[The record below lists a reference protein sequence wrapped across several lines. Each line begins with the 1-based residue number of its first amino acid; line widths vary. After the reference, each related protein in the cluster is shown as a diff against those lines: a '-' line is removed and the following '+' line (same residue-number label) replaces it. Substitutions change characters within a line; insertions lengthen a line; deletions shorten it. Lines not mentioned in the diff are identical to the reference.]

1 MGWECSR
8 RKSAH
13 RVVAIRRGWCK
24 LVLVR
29 KSGRK
34 ILVKRIVVFMVLVGL
49 SGAWSLPANAQSSGT
64 SKYVIESPAAARK
77 SAKKQQRMF
86 KKSAKKQR
94 KAMKKYA
101 KAQRKAAKRANR
113 RAR

>member
-1 MGWECSR
+1 M
-8 RKSAH
+8 
-13 RVVAIRRGWCK
+13 
-24 LVLVR
+24 LVS

-34 ILVKRIVVFMVLVGL
+34 IRVKRIVVFMLLVGL
-49 SGAWSLPANAQSSGT
+49 SGAWSIPVSAQSPGVAE
-64 SKYVIESPAAARK
+64 YARESREASRK

-86 KKSAKKQR
+86 KKASKKQR

>member
-1 MGWECSR
+1 MGR
-8 RKSAH
+8 A
-13 RVVAIRRGWCK
+13 GCK
-24 LVLVR
+24 LVLVS

-34 ILVKRIVVFMVLVGL
+34 TRVKRIVVFMLLVGL
-49 SGAWSLPANAQSSGT
+49 SGAWSIRVNAQSPGVAE
-64 SKYVIESPAAARK
+64 YARESRAASRE

-86 KKSAKKQR
+86 KKASKKQR

-101 KAQRKAAKRANR
+101 KAQRKAGKRANH

>member
-1 MGWECSR
+1 
-8 RKSAH
+8 
-13 RVVAIRRGWCK
+13 VV
-24 LVLVR
+24 VS

-34 ILVKRIVVFMVLVGL
+34 ILVKRIVVFMLLVGL
-49 SGAWSLPANAQSSGT
+49 SGAWSKPVNAQSPGVAEYARGSRKA
-64 SKYVIESPAAARK
+64 SKKAA
-77 SAKKQQRMF
+77 KQQQRLL
-86 KKSAKKQR
+86 KKASKKQR

>member
-1 MGWECSR
+1 
-8 RKSAH
+8 
-13 RVVAIRRGWCK
+13 
-24 LVLVR
+24 VLLS

-34 ILVKRIVVFMVLVGL
+34 IRVKQIVVFMLLVGL
-49 SGAWSLPANAQSSGT
+49 SDAWPIRVNAQSPGVAEYARASREA
-64 SKYVIESPAAARK
+64 SRK

-86 KKSAKKQR
+86 KKASKKQR
-94 KAMKKYA
+94 KALKKYA

>member
-1 MGWECSR
+1 
-8 RKSAH
+8 
-13 RVVAIRRGWCK
+13 
-24 LVLVR
+24 
-29 KSGRK
+29 
-34 ILVKRIVVFMVLVGL
+34 VKRFAVFMLLVGL
-49 SGAWSLPANAQSSGT
+49 SGARPIPVNAQSPGVAE
-64 SKYVIESPAAARK
+64 YARESRESSRK

-86 KKSAKKQR
+86 KKASKKQR